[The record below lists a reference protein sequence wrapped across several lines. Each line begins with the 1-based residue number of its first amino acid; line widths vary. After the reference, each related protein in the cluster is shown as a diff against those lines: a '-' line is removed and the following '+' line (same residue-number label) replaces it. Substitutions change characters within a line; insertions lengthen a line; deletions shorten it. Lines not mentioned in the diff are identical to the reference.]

1 MFVRLL
7 VWKLLEVSEVKSFFF
22 KIIVF
27 PPVEPVKPCS
37 TVRNILLLFIQ
48 FNQQTGRQHFLP
60 EVPFINRFLQNI
72 FIKALE
78 MGKSKFIRQQF
89 ESQRL
94 ETNFS
99 LQFSESHF
107 RNCRMIEGK
116 SWGFA

>member
-78 MGKSKFIRQQF
+78 MGKSKFIRQRSEEHTSELQ
-89 ESQRL
+89 
-94 ETNFS
+94 S
-99 LQFSESHF
+99 LMRISYAVFCLKKK
-107 RNCRMIEGK
+107 NNK
-116 SWGFA
+116 K